1 MIGLAVPRVEDDR
14 LLRGQGRF
22 VDDLHLDGVTE
33 AAFLRSPHAHARILS
48 IDTSAALAHPGVFAI
63 LDGAAVAA
71 KVDPMVFDIATI
83 IPEAVRRTTGA
94 QVRVHPMP
102 ALAVDRVTYTGQPIA
117 MVVAV
122 DRYVAEDALELIE
135 VEFELLPGVTDAES
149 ALEPEAPLIEPSWG
163 DNLAM
168 SFHFTRGAVDDVLAG
183 ADVVVEE
190 SIRSHRCHAA
200 PIETR
205 GVIASIDPHDGA
217 LSVWSSTQVPHMLR
231 DFLARSLRRD
241 PNSIRVRAP
250 DVGGAFGL
258 KHSSYPED
266 LLVPLA
272 AVELGRPVKW
282 VEDRGE
288 HLAAAT
294 QGRDQVHHITI
305 GATRE
310 GRILAVRDHMVM
322 NTGAFNILGLVV
334 PYNSFTH
341 LLGPYKVEV
350 FEVDVRV
357 AVTNTGIVAPYRG
370 AGRPEAVLAME
381 RALDRVAR
389 TIGLDPAELR
399 ARNLIDPVEMPYD
412 TGIIYRDGAP
422 QIYDSGD
429 YPELLRQA
437 RELAAPEDF
446 AALADEH
453 TRIGVGYALYTEGT
467 GVGPFESSHVRI
479 EPSGRVSVL
488 TGASTQGQGHRTTLA
503 QIAAEALSVPIE
515 SVDVVG
521 GDSAALAHGFG
532 TLASRTAVVAGNAV
546 SEASTT
552 VRGRVLEVAGLMLE
566 TPPEELELNEAIVR
580 VRGRRDVA
588 LTLADVAGFLSPFNP
603 GRPAGTPAELEAAA
617 IYRPGTVTWAAGA
630 HAAVVSV
637 DVRSGFVTLLRFIV
651 THDCGRMINPQIV
664 EGQIMGGVM
673 QGVGSIL
680 YEQIV
685 YDDGGQLT
693 TGSFMDYTLP
703 TAAEAPEFRI
713 SHVNVP
719 SPLNP
724 LGLKGLGEGGAI
736 ASPAAVANAVEDALE
751 EFGVVIRQGPLTPP
765 RVRALIDEAL
775 CAPVSVGTG
784 RPRTRDN

>member
-1 MIGLAVPRVEDDR
+1 MIGRAVPRLEDDR
-14 LLRGQGRF
+14 LLRGQGRYI
-22 VDDLHLDGVTE
+22 DDLHVEGAVE
-33 AAFLRSPHAHARILS
+33 AAFLRSPHAHARIVS
-48 IDTSAALAHPGVFAI
+48 VDASAARARPGVLAV
-63 LDGAAVAA
+63 LDGAAVTA
-71 KVDPMVFDIATI
+71 KVGAMVFDIATI
-83 IPEAVRRTTGA
+83 IPEAVKRTTGA

-102 ALAVDRVTYTGQPIA
+102 ALAVDRVTYAGQPIA
-117 MVVAV
+117 MVIAV
-122 DRYVAEDALELIE
+122 DRYVAEDALELID
-135 VEFELLPGVTDAES
+135 VEFELLPVVTDAEE
-149 ALEPEAPLIEPSWG
+149 ALTPGAPLLEPAWG
-163 DNLAM
+163 DNLAV
-168 SFHFTRGAVDDVLAG
+168 SFRFARGGVDAALGA

-190 SIRSHRCHAA
+190 SVRSHRCHAA

-205 GVIASIDPHDGA
+205 GVIASVDPQDGA

-272 AVELGRPVKW
+272 ALELGRPVKW

-310 GRILAVRDHMVM
+310 GRILAVRDHVVM

-341 LLGPYKVEV
+341 LLGPYKVETL
-350 FEVDVRV
+350 EVDVRV
-357 AVTNTGIVAPYRG
+357 AVTNTGIIAPYRG

-399 ARNLIDPVEMPYD
+399 ARNLIGPADMPYD

-437 RELAAPEDF
+437 RELAEPEDF
-446 AALADEH
+446 ASLVDEH

-467 GVGPFESSHVRI
+467 GVGPFESSRVRI
-479 EPSGRVSVL
+479 EPSGRVSVF
-488 TGASTQGQGHRTTLA
+488 TGASPQGQGHRTTLA

-515 SVDVVG
+515 SVDVIG
-521 GDSAALAHGFG
+521 GDSAALSQGFG
-532 TLASRTAVVAGNAV
+532 TLGSRTAVVAGNAV
-546 SEASTT
+546 SEASAT
-552 VRGRVLEVAGLMLE
+552 VRDRALEVAGLMLD
-566 TPPEELELNEAIVR
+566 TPPGELELNEAIVR
-580 VRGRRDVA
+580 IRGRRDMAVS
-588 LTLADVAGFLSPFNP
+588 LADVAGFLSPFNP
-603 GRPAGTPAELEAAA
+603 ARPSGAPAELEAAS

-630 HAAVVSV
+630 HVAVVSV
-637 DVRSGFVTLLRFIV
+637 DLRSGFVTVLRFVV

-673 QGVGSIL
+673 QGIGSIL
-680 YEQIV
+680 YEEIV
-685 YDDGGQLT
+685 YDDAGQLT

-703 TAAEAPEFRI
+703 TAAEAPEFRM

-719 SPLNP
+719 SPLNA
-724 LGLKGLGEGGAI
+724 LGVKGLGEGGAI
-736 ASPAAVANAVEDALE
+736 ASPAAVANAVEDALKE
-751 EFGVVIRQGPLTPP
+751 LGVVIRRGPLTPS
-765 RVRALIDEAL
+765 RLRGLIEDAQRE
-775 CAPVSVGTG
+775 PVAVSTN
-784 RPRTRDN
+784 P